1 MTSALAP
8 LVPGTNRRAACR
20 FDVKVPLE
28 YCVSDRPRPGCKLGN
43 SINVCSSGVLI
54 TTEECLSMGSVL
66 EIAMNWPSALQGKS
80 TVRLFM
86 IGCVVRVGGGITALR
101 IGRHEFRVVRLDS
114 DSTTTLALGPRF
126 HLYPEIFRRL
136 LTEL

>member
-28 YCVSDRPRPGCKLGN
+28 YCVSDSPRPAWKLGN
-43 SINVCSSGVLI
+43 SINVSSSGVLI

-86 IGCVVRVGGGITALR
+86 IGRVPQTFRATAGAAEQRRNGEARNEMICAAKTQIL
-101 IGRHEFRVVRLDS
+101 
-114 DSTTTLALGPRF
+114 PRAEVAK
-126 HLYPEIFRRL
+126 P
-136 LTEL
+136 